1 MELLLCPVMMISRPS
16 SFVPCHKPLGLN
28 WRSKTS
34 VPATISRKFSAWRMC
49 VMSSI
54 KPNTEVASPTPVA
67 EAVETTAKTTNPQAA
82 LIVLAVALVLPQ
94 ETVEM
99 ITAVITA
106 GITPV
111 LILSVAYL
119 AIKGISGGI
128 VFKTPEVITI
138 VEAAVEAV
146 VVPQVAVVVVEEVTT
161 PTAHEATANPP
172 TTMAMATTVASLI
185 M

>member
-1 MELLLCPVMMISRPS
+1 
-16 SFVPCHKPLGLN
+16 
-28 WRSKTS
+28 
-34 VPATISRKFSAWRMC
+34 MC

-99 ITAVITA
+99 ITAAIAA

-119 AIKGISGGI
+119 ATKGISGGT
-128 VFKTPEVITI
+128 VFKTPEAITT
-138 VEAAVEAV
+138 VEATVEAVEA
-146 VVPQVAVVVVEEVTT
+146 PQAVAAVVVEAIIPTT
-161 PTAHEATANPP
+161 PLEATAIP
-172 TTMAMATTVASLI
+172 TVTMAIIAVSLI

>member
-1 MELLLCPVMMISRPS
+1 
-16 SFVPCHKPLGLN
+16 
-28 WRSKTS
+28 
-34 VPATISRKFSAWRMC
+34 
-49 VMSSI
+49 MSSI
-54 KPNTEVASPTPVA
+54 KPNIEATSPTPVV
-67 EAVETTAKTTNPQAA
+67 EAVETTAKTTSPQAV

-99 ITAVITA
+99 ITAAIAA

-111 LILSVAYL
+111 LILSVVYL
-119 AIKGISGGI
+119 VTKGISGGI
-128 VFKTPEVITI
+128 VFKTPEVITT
-138 VEAAVEAV
+138 VAAVVEAV

>member
-1 MELLLCPVMMISRPS
+1 
-16 SFVPCHKPLGLN
+16 
-28 WRSKTS
+28 
-34 VPATISRKFSAWRMC
+34 
-49 VMSSI
+49 MSSI

-99 ITAVITA
+99 ITAATAA

-119 AIKGISGGI
+119 ATKGISGGT
-128 VFKTPEVITI
+128 VFKTPEAITI
-138 VEAAVEAV
+138 VEATVEAV
-146 VVPQVAVVVVEEVTT
+146 VVPQAAAVGVVEVIIPTT
-161 PTAHEATANPP
+161 PLEATAIPP
-172 TTMAMATTVASLI
+172 ITMATIAVSLT